1 MEKLEAAV
9 KQAEEDRVVA
19 RMIYADVIDEG
30 GDKNGAK
37 QMQIE
42 SMAIQMNVPLEQV
55 KELLNRPEQKKNP

>member
-1 MEKLEAAV
+1 M
-9 KQAEEDRVVA
+9 KQAEEDLVVS
-19 RMIYADVIDEG
+19 RMIYAEVLDQG

-55 KELLNRPEQKKNP
+55 K